1 MDYDLEDLDLEHILA
16 EQLVLND
23 LLWWERAQ
31 ATLLARAGP
40 LTKEMKTLMEIM
52 EAMSQYLT
60 KKALQE
66 FTELSE

>member
-1 MDYDLEDLDLEHILA
+1 MEIDVQNLDMKHILA

-40 LTKEMKTLMEIM
+40 LTKEMKTLIKIM

-66 FTELSE
+66 FTKAS